1 VSVTQFPLQILK
13 LLLTCTERSLGPLI
27 KLQNLILIL
36 LASALISQAFATAPT
51 SETFSHPLLNQIYE
65 MHSLAEA
72 GNKDATR
79 RLVAWLEEL
88 TAEQPDNGILLV
100 YLGSAYTLAS
110 RDAFIGPG
118 KLRYLMAGRDCMDR
132 AVTMRPDDPNVR
144 FIRAINNY
152 HLPTMFNRRSIAR
165 DDFRRLVD
173 QLAKNPSCL
182 DSLTSQ
188 AIYYYAGL
196 CFAQLEEEQNARNSW
211 QKGLDLKI
219 SGPLTAKITQELDQL
234 TPTAAGQ

>member
-1 VSVTQFPLQILK
+1 LTRTTLFPVLALTVFSGSLQAASVP
-13 LLLTCTERSLGPLI
+13 
-27 KLQNLILIL
+27 
-36 LASALISQAFATAPT
+36 A
-51 SETFSHPLLNQIYE
+51 SETYSHPRLNQIYE

-88 TAEQPDNGILLV
+88 TSEQPDNGILLV

-118 KLRYLMAGRDCMDR
+118 KLRFLMAGRDCMDR
-132 AVTMRPDDPNVR
+132 AVTLRPEDADVR

-152 HLPTMFNRRSIAR
+152 HLPTIFDRRKIAR
-165 DDFRRLVD
+165 EDFRQLVD
-173 QLAKNPSCL
+173 LLAKNPAAV
-182 DSLTSQ
+182 DGLTSL

-196 CFAQLEEEQNARNSW
+196 CFAQLEEESNARASW
-211 QKGLDLKI
+211 EKGLNLKI
-219 SGPLTAKITQELDQL
+219 NGPLTAKISDELNRL
-234 TPTAAGQ
+234 TPTAAGP

>member
-1 VSVTQFPLQILK
+1 MIQKTLFPVLALVF
-13 LLLTCTERSLGPLI
+13 LTHSSRA
-27 KLQNLILIL
+27 
-36 LASALISQAFATAPT
+36 ASAPA
-51 SETFSHPLLNQIYE
+51 SETYSHPILNQIYE

-88 TAEQPDNGILLV
+88 TSEQPDNGILLV

-132 AVTMRPDDPNVR
+132 AVTMRPEDANVR

-152 HLPTMFNRRSIAR
+152 HLPTIFNRRSIAR
-165 DDFRRLVD
+165 DDFRQLVD
-173 QLAKNPSCL
+173 QLAKHPEAV
-182 DSLTSQ
+182 DSLTSL

-196 CFAQLEEEQNARNSW
+196 CFAQLEEESNARASW
-211 QKGLDLKI
+211 EKGLNLKI
-219 SGPLTAKITQELDQL
+219 NGPLTAKISDELSRL
-234 TPTAAGQ
+234 TPTASGQ

>member
-1 VSVTQFPLQILK
+1 MIRKTLFPVLAAV
-13 LLLTCTERSLGPLI
+13 LLTHSSRA
-27 KLQNLILIL
+27 
-36 LASALISQAFATAPT
+36 ASSPA
-51 SETFSHPLLNQIYE
+51 SETYSHPLLNQIYE

-88 TAEQPDNGILLV
+88 TSEQPDNGILLV

-118 KLRYLMAGRDCMDR
+118 KLRYLMAGRDSMDR
-132 AVTMRPDDPNVR
+132 AVTMRPDDANVR

-152 HLPTMFNRRSIAR
+152 HLPTIFNRRSIAR
-165 DDFRRLVD
+165 DDFRQLVD
-173 QLAKNPSCL
+173 QLAKHPEAV
-182 DSLTSQ
+182 DGLTSL

-196 CFAQLEEEQNARNSW
+196 CFAQLEEESNARASW
-211 QKGLDLKI
+211 EKGLNLKI
-219 SGPLTAKITQELDQL
+219 NGPLTAKISDELSRL
-234 TPTAAGQ
+234 TPTASGQ

>member
-1 VSVTQFPLQILK
+1 MIRKTLFPVLAAV
-13 LLLTCTERSLGPLI
+13 LLTHSSRA
-27 KLQNLILIL
+27 
-36 LASALISQAFATAPT
+36 ASAPA
-51 SETFSHPLLNQIYE
+51 SETYSHPLLNQIYE

-88 TAEQPDNGILLV
+88 TSEQPDNGILLV

-132 AVTMRPDDPNVR
+132 AVTMRPDDANVR

-152 HLPTMFNRRSIAR
+152 HLPTIFNRRSIAR
-165 DDFRRLVD
+165 DDFRQLVD
-173 QLAKNPSCL
+173 QLAKHPEAV
-182 DSLTSQ
+182 DGLTSL

-196 CFAQLEEEQNARNSW
+196 CFAQLEEESNARASW
-211 QKGLDLKI
+211 EKGLNLKI
-219 SGPLTAKITQELDQL
+219 NGPLTAKISDELSRL
-234 TPTAAGQ
+234 TPTASGQ

>member
-1 VSVTQFPLQILK
+1 
-13 LLLTCTERSLGPLI
+13 
-27 KLQNLILIL
+27 
-36 LASALISQAFATAPT
+36 
-51 SETFSHPLLNQIYE
+51 
-65 MHSLAEA
+65 MHSLAES

-132 AVTMRPDDPNVR
+132 AVTIRPTDPNVR

-152 HLPTMFNRRSIAR
+152 HLS
-165 DDFRRLVD
+165 
-173 QLAKNPSCL
+173 
-182 DSLTSQ
+182 
-188 AIYYYAGL
+188 
-196 CFAQLEEEQNARNSW
+196 
-211 QKGLDLKI
+211 
-219 SGPLTAKITQELDQL
+219 
-234 TPTAAGQ
+234 

>member
-1 VSVTQFPLQILK
+1 MIRKTLFPVLAAV
-13 LLLTCTERSLGPLI
+13 LLTHSSRA
-27 KLQNLILIL
+27 
-36 LASALISQAFATAPT
+36 ASAPA
-51 SETFSHPLLNQIYE
+51 SETYSHPLLNQIYE

-88 TAEQPDNGILLV
+88 TSEQPDNGILLV

-132 AVTMRPDDPNVR
+132 AVTMRPEDANVR

-152 HLPTMFNRRSIAR
+152 HLPTIFNRRSIAR
-165 DDFRRLVD
+165 DDFRQLVD
-173 QLAKNPSCL
+173 QLAKHPEAV
-182 DSLTSQ
+182 DSLTSL

-196 CFAQLEEEQNARNSW
+196 CFAQLEEESNARASW
-211 QKGLDLKI
+211 EKGLNLKI
-219 SGPLTAKITQELDQL
+219 NGPLTAKISDELSRL
-234 TPTAAGQ
+234 TPTASGQ

>member
-1 VSVTQFPLQILK
+1 MKS
-13 LLLTCTERSLGPLI
+13 SPLI
-27 KLQNLILIL
+27 TLFLF
-36 LASALISQAFATAPT
+36 LASALVTQASSNAPV
-51 SETFSHPLLNQIYE
+51 SETYSHPLLNQIYE

-72 GNKDATR
+72 GNEDATR

-88 TAEQPDNGILLV
+88 TAEQPENGILLV

-118 KLRYLMAGRDCMDR
+118 KLRYLMSGRDCMDR
-132 AVTMRPDDPNVR
+132 AVALRPEDPNVR
-144 FIRAINNY
+144 FIRGINNY
-152 HLPTMFNRRSIAR
+152 HLPTIFNRRSIAR
-165 DDFRRLVD
+165 DDFRKLVD
-173 QLAKNPSCL
+173 QLSQNPKCL
-182 DSLTSQ
+182 DPLTSQ

-196 CFAQLEEEQNARNSW
+196 CFAQLEEEKNARSSW

-234 TPTAAGQ
+234 TPTAAGK

>member
-1 VSVTQFPLQILK
+1 MKSSP
-13 LLLTCTERSLGPLI
+13 
-27 KLQNLILIL
+27 LIL
-36 LASALISQAFATAPT
+36 LSLLLATTTPTQASSVAPV
-51 SETFSHPLLNQIYE
+51 SETYSHPLLKQIYE

-72 GNKDATR
+72 GNEDATR

-88 TAEQPDNGILLV
+88 TAEQPENGILLV

-118 KLRYLMAGRDCMDR
+118 KLRYLMSGRDCMDR
-132 AVTMRPDDPNVR
+132 AVALRPDDPNVR
-144 FIRAINNY
+144 FIRGINNY
-152 HLPTMFNRRSIAR
+152 HLPTLFNRRSIAR
-165 DDFRRLVD
+165 DDFRKLVD
-173 QLAKNPSCL
+173 QLSKTPECL
-182 DSLTSQ
+182 DALTSQ

-196 CFAQLEEEQNARNSW
+196 CFSQLEEEKNARNSW

-234 TPTAAGQ
+234 TPTAAGK

>member
-1 VSVTQFPLQILK
+1 MIRATLATLLVASLVTV
-13 LLLTCTERSLGPLI
+13 TGRA
-27 KLQNLILIL
+27 
-36 LASALISQAFATAPT
+36 ASAPS
-51 SETFSHPLLNQIYE
+51 SETYSHPLLNQIYE

-88 TAEQPDNGILLV
+88 TSEQPDNGILLV

-132 AVTMRPDDPNVR
+132 AVTMRPDDANVR

-152 HLPTMFNRRSIAR
+152 HLPTIFNRRSIAR
-165 DDFRRLVD
+165 DDFRQLVD
-173 QLAKNPSCL
+173 QLAKDPEVV
-182 DSLTSQ
+182 DGLTSL

-196 CFAQLEEEQNARNSW
+196 CFAQLEEESNARASW
-211 QKGLDLKI
+211 EKGLNLKI
-219 SGPLTAKITQELDQL
+219 SGPLTAKITDELNRL
-234 TPTAAGQ
+234 TPTASGQ

>member
-1 VSVTQFPLQILK
+1 MKSYPLIT
-13 LLLTCTERSLGPLI
+13 LLLFLTSAIAT
-27 KLQNLILIL
+27 Q
-36 LASALISQAFATAPT
+36 ASSTAPV
-51 SETFSHPLLNQIYE
+51 SETYSHPLLNQIYE

-72 GNKDATR
+72 GNEDATR

-88 TAEQPDNGILLV
+88 TAEQPENGILLV

-118 KLRYLMAGRDCMDR
+118 KLRYLMSGRDCMDR
-132 AVTMRPDDPNVR
+132 AVALRPEDPHVR
-144 FIRAINNY
+144 FIRGINNY
-152 HLPTMFNRRSIAR
+152 HLPTIFNRRSIAR
-165 DDFRRLVD
+165 DDFRKLVD
-173 QLAKNPSCL
+173 QLSQNPKCL
-182 DSLTSQ
+182 DPLTSQ

-196 CFAQLEEEQNARNSW
+196 CFAQLEEEKNARSSW

-234 TPTAAGQ
+234 TPTAAGK

>member
-1 VSVTQFPLQILK
+1 MIRATLATLLVASLVTVSG
-13 LLLTCTERSLGPLI
+13 RA
-27 KLQNLILIL
+27 
-36 LASALISQAFATAPT
+36 ASVPS
-51 SETFSHPLLNQIYE
+51 SETYSHPLLNQIYE

-88 TAEQPDNGILLV
+88 TSEQPDNGILLV

-118 KLRYLMAGRDCMDR
+118 KLRFLMAGRDCMDR
-132 AVTMRPDDPNVR
+132 AVTMRPDDANVR

-152 HLPTMFNRRSIAR
+152 HLPTIFNRRSIAR
-165 DDFRRLVD
+165 DDFRQLVD
-173 QLAKNPSCL
+173 QLSKNPEVV
-182 DSLTSQ
+182 DGLTSL

-196 CFAQLEEEQNARNSW
+196 CFAQLEEESNARASW
-211 QKGLDLKI
+211 EKGLNLKI
-219 SGPLTAKITQELDQL
+219 NGPLTAKITDELNRL
-234 TPTAAGQ
+234 SPTAAGQ

>member
-1 VSVTQFPLQILK
+1 MIRATLATLLVASLVTVAG
-13 LLLTCTERSLGPLI
+13 RA
-27 KLQNLILIL
+27 
-36 LASALISQAFATAPT
+36 ASAPS
-51 SETFSHPLLNQIYE
+51 SETYSHPLLNQIYE

-88 TAEQPDNGILLV
+88 TSEQPDNGILLV

-132 AVTMRPDDPNVR
+132 AVTMRPDDANVR

-152 HLPTMFNRRSIAR
+152 HLPTIFNRRSIAR
-165 DDFRRLVD
+165 DDFRQLVD
-173 QLAKNPSCL
+173 QLAKDPEVV
-182 DSLTSQ
+182 DGLTSL

-196 CFAQLEEEQNARNSW
+196 CFAQLEEESNARASW
-211 QKGLDLKI
+211 EKGLNLKI
-219 SGPLTAKITQELDQL
+219 SGPLTAKITDELNRL
-234 TPTAAGQ
+234 TPTASGQ

>member
-1 VSVTQFPLQILK
+1 MIKAIILFPLALAISVG
-13 LLLTCTERSLGPLI
+13 SLRA
-27 KLQNLILIL
+27 
-36 LASALISQAFATAPT
+36 ASTPT
-51 SETFSHPLLNQIYE
+51 SETYSHPLLSQIFE
-65 MHSLAEA
+65 IHSLAES

-88 TAEQPDNGILLV
+88 TSEQPDNGILLV

-132 AVTMRPDDPNVR
+132 AVAMRPDDANVR

-152 HLPTMFNRRSIAR
+152 HLPTIFNRRSIAR
-165 DDFRRLVD
+165 DDFRKLVD
-173 QLAKNPSCL
+173 QLAKNPEVV
-182 DSLTSQ
+182 DGLTSL

-196 CFAQLEEEQNARNSW
+196 CFAQLEEESNARASW
-211 QKGLDLKI
+211 EKGLNLKI
-219 SGPLTAKITQELDQL
+219 NGPLTAKINDELNRL
-234 TPTAAGQ
+234 TPTASGQ

>member
-1 VSVTQFPLQILK
+1 MAFTLTRNILFPALALS
-13 LLLTCTERSLGPLI
+13 LLTTSLR
-27 KLQNLILIL
+27 
-36 LASALISQAFATAPT
+36 ASSAPT
-51 SETFSHPLLNQIYE
+51 SETYSHPLLNQIFE
-65 MHSLAEA
+65 MHSLAES

-88 TAEQPDNGILLV
+88 TSEQPDNGILLV

-118 KLRYLMAGRDCMDR
+118 KLRFLMAGRDCMDR
-132 AVTMRPDDPNVR
+132 AVAMRPDDANVR

-152 HLPTMFNRRSIAR
+152 HLPTLFNRRSIAR
-165 DDFRRLVD
+165 DDFRKLVD
-173 QLAKNPSCL
+173 QLAKDPEVV
-182 DSLTSQ
+182 DSLTSL

-196 CFAQLEEEQNARNSW
+196 CFAQLEEESNARASW
-211 QKGLDLKI
+211 EKGMDLKI
-219 SGPLTAKITQELDQL
+219 KGPLTAKISDELNRL

>member
-1 VSVTQFPLQILK
+1 MIRATLATLLVASLVTASGRAASVP
-13 LLLTCTERSLGPLI
+13 S
-27 KLQNLILIL
+27 
-36 LASALISQAFATAPT
+36 
-51 SETFSHPLLNQIYE
+51 SETYSHPLLNQIYE

-88 TAEQPDNGILLV
+88 TSEQPDNGILLV

-118 KLRYLMAGRDCMDR
+118 KLRFLMAGRDCMDR
-132 AVTMRPDDPNVR
+132 AVTMRPDDANVR

-152 HLPTMFNRRSIAR
+152 HLPTIFNRRSIAR
-165 DDFRRLVD
+165 DDFRQLVD
-173 QLAKNPSCL
+173 QLSKNPEVV
-182 DSLTSQ
+182 DGLTSL

-196 CFAQLEEEQNARNSW
+196 CFAQLEEESNARASW
-211 QKGLDLKI
+211 EKGLNLKI
-219 SGPLTAKITQELDQL
+219 NGPLTAKITDELNRL
-234 TPTAAGQ
+234 SPTAAGQ

>member
-1 VSVTQFPLQILK
+1 LIRATLATLLVASLVTVAG
-13 LLLTCTERSLGPLI
+13 RA
-27 KLQNLILIL
+27 
-36 LASALISQAFATAPT
+36 ASAPS
-51 SETFSHPLLNQIYE
+51 SETYSHPLLNQIYE

-88 TAEQPDNGILLV
+88 TSEQPDNGILLV

-132 AVTMRPDDPNVR
+132 AVTMRPDDANVR

-152 HLPTMFNRRSIAR
+152 HLPTIFNRRSIAR
-165 DDFRRLVD
+165 DDFRQLVD
-173 QLAKNPSCL
+173 QLAKDPEVV
-182 DSLTSQ
+182 DGLTSL

-196 CFAQLEEEQNARNSW
+196 CFAQLEEESNARASW
-211 QKGLDLKI
+211 EKGLNLKI
-219 SGPLTAKITQELDQL
+219 SGPLTAKITDELNRL
-234 TPTAAGQ
+234 TPTASGQ

>member
-1 VSVTQFPLQILK
+1 MIRATLATLLVASLVTA
-13 LLLTCTERSLGPLI
+13 TGRA
-27 KLQNLILIL
+27 
-36 LASALISQAFATAPT
+36 ASAPS
-51 SETFSHPLLNQIYE
+51 SETYSHPLLNQIYE

-88 TAEQPDNGILLV
+88 TSEQPDNGILLV

-118 KLRYLMAGRDCMDR
+118 KLRFLMAGRDCMDR
-132 AVTMRPDDPNVR
+132 AVTMRPDDANVR

-152 HLPTMFNRRSIAR
+152 HLPTIFNRRSIAR
-165 DDFRRLVD
+165 DDFRQLVD
-173 QLAKNPSCL
+173 QLSKDPEVV
-182 DSLTSQ
+182 DGLTSL

-196 CFAQLEEEQNARNSW
+196 CFAQLEEESNARASW
-211 QKGLDLKI
+211 EKGLNLKI
-219 SGPLTAKITQELDQL
+219 NGPLTAKITDELNRL
-234 TPTAAGQ
+234 SPTAAGQ

>member
-1 VSVTQFPLQILK
+1 MKSSP
-13 LLLTCTERSLGPLI
+13 
-27 KLQNLILIL
+27 LIL
-36 LASALISQAFATAPT
+36 LVLLLATTTPTQASSVAPV
-51 SETFSHPLLNQIYE
+51 SETYSHPLLKQIYE

-72 GNKDATR
+72 GNEDATR

-88 TAEQPDNGILLV
+88 TAEQPENGILLV

-118 KLRYLMAGRDCMDR
+118 KLRYLMSGRDCMDR
-132 AVTMRPDDPNVR
+132 AVALRPDDPNVR
-144 FIRAINNY
+144 FIRGINNY
-152 HLPTMFNRRSIAR
+152 HLPTLFNRRSIAR
-165 DDFRRLVD
+165 DDFRKLVD
-173 QLAKNPSCL
+173 QLSKTPECL
-182 DSLTSQ
+182 DALTSQ

-196 CFAQLEEEQNARNSW
+196 CFSQLEEEQNARNSW

-234 TPTAAGQ
+234 TPTAAGK

>member
-1 VSVTQFPLQILK
+1 MIRKSLFPVLALV
-13 LLLTCTERSLGPLI
+13 LLTHSPRA
-27 KLQNLILIL
+27 
-36 LASALISQAFATAPT
+36 ASTPA
-51 SETFSHPLLNQIYE
+51 SETYSHPLLNQIYE

-88 TAEQPDNGILLV
+88 TSEQPDNGILLV

-132 AVTMRPDDPNVR
+132 AVTMRPEDANVR

-152 HLPTMFNRRSIAR
+152 HLPTIFNRRSIAR
-165 DDFRRLVD
+165 DDFRQLVD
-173 QLAKNPSCL
+173 QLAKHPEAV
-182 DSLTSQ
+182 DSLTSL

-196 CFAQLEEEQNARNSW
+196 CFAQLEEESNARASW
-211 QKGLDLKI
+211 EKGLNLKI
-219 SGPLTAKITQELDQL
+219 NGPLTAKISDELSRL
-234 TPTAAGQ
+234 TPTASGQ

>member
-1 VSVTQFPLQILK
+1 MKSYSLIT
-13 LLLTCTERSLGPLI
+13 LLLFLTSAIAT
-27 KLQNLILIL
+27 Q
-36 LASALISQAFATAPT
+36 ASSTAPV
-51 SETFSHPLLNQIYE
+51 SETYSHPLLNQIYE

-72 GNKDATR
+72 GNEDATR

-88 TAEQPDNGILLV
+88 TAEQPENGILLV

-118 KLRYLMAGRDCMDR
+118 KLRYLMSGRDCMDR
-132 AVTMRPDDPNVR
+132 AVALRPQDPNVR
-144 FIRAINNY
+144 FIRGINNY
-152 HLPTMFNRRSIAR
+152 HLPTIFNRRSIAR
-165 DDFRRLVD
+165 DDFRTLVD
-173 QLAKNPSCL
+173 QLSQNPKCL
-182 DSLTSQ
+182 DPLTSQ

-196 CFAQLEEEQNARNSW
+196 CFAQLEEEKNARNSW

-234 TPTAAGQ
+234 TPTAAGK

>member
-1 VSVTQFPLQILK
+1 LA
-13 LLLTCTERSLGPLI
+13 LI
-27 KLQNLILIL
+27 F
-36 LASALISQAFATAPT
+36 LASIPWRGLATATPT
-51 SETFSHPLLNQIYE
+51 SEAYSHPLLNQIYE
-65 MHSLAEA
+65 MHSLAES

-132 AVTMRPDDPNVR
+132 AVTIRPEDPNVR

-152 HLPTMFNRRSIAR
+152 HLPTLFNRRGIAR
-165 DDFRRLVD
+165 DDFRKLVD
-173 QLAKNPSCL
+173 QLSQNPGCL
-182 DSLTSQ
+182 DALTSQ

-196 CFAQLEEEQNARNSW
+196 CFSQLEEEQNARNSW

-219 SGPLTAKITQELDQL
+219 DGPLTAKISQELERL
-234 TPTAAGQ
+234 TPTAAGP

>member
-1 VSVTQFPLQILK
+1 MKLFLSFLTPLFVFGVIH
-13 LLLTCTERSLGPLI
+13 SA
-27 KLQNLILIL
+27 
-36 LASALISQAFATAPT
+36 LASAPV
-51 SETFSHPLLNQIYE
+51 SETYSHPLLNQIYE
-65 MHSLAEA
+65 MHSLAES

-100 YLGSAYTLAS
+100 YLGSSYTLAS

-132 AVTMRPDDPNVR
+132 AVTIRPDDPNVR

-173 QLAKNPSCL
+173 QLAKSPTCL
-182 DSLTSQ
+182 DTLTSQ
-188 AIYYYAGL
+188 AVYYYAGL
-196 CFAQLEEEQNARNSW
+196 CFAQLEEEKNARDSF

-219 SGPLTAKITQELDQL
+219 TGPLTAKITQELAEL

>member
-1 VSVTQFPLQILK
+1 
-13 LLLTCTERSLGPLI
+13 
-27 KLQNLILIL
+27 
-36 LASALISQAFATAPT
+36 
-51 SETFSHPLLNQIYE
+51 
-65 MHSLAEA
+65 MHSLAES

-88 TAEQPDNGILLV
+88 TSEQPDNGILLV

-118 KLRYLMAGRDCMDR
+118 KLRFLMAGRDCMDR
-132 AVTMRPDDPNVR
+132 AVAMRPDDANVR

-152 HLPTMFNRRSIAR
+152 HLPTLFNRRSIAR
-165 DDFRRLVD
+165 DDFRKLVD
-173 QLAKNPSCL
+173 QLAKDPEVV
-182 DSLTSQ
+182 DSLTSL

-196 CFAQLEEEQNARNSW
+196 CFAQLEEESNARASW
-211 QKGLDLKI
+211 EKGMDLKI
-219 SGPLTAKITQELDQL
+219 KGPLTAKISDELNRL